1 MNPTRQMALE
11 LLLGVAI
18 MVLAV
23 IVFVLNRTG
32 ATDVL
37 AVIGFLGG
45 VAVIINA
52 LPLRTGNG
60 DKS

>member
-1 MNPTRQMALE
+1 MALE
-11 LLLGVAI
+11 ILLGVAI
-18 MVLAV
+18 MALA
-23 IVFVLNRTG
+23 IVVFILNRTG
-32 ATDVL
+32 ATDIL

-60 DKS
+60 D